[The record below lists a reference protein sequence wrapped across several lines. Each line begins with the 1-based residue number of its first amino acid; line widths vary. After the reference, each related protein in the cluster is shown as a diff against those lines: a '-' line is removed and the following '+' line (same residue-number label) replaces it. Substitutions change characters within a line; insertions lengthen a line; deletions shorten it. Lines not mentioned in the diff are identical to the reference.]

1 MSEAEAEV
9 EEPTNHEARNRV
21 LQLVYSSTSASGSDN
36 LVFIAVHV
44 GCKRQSKTE
53 SVFHFHLCPLDFH

>member
-9 EEPTNHEARNRV
+9 EEPTNHKARNRV

-44 GCKRQSKTE
+44 GCKRQS
-53 SVFHFHLCPLDFH
+53 